1 MILKNG
7 RLLAPL
13 PDGKSSEKGAVS
25 IVQGKIQAVYENGE
39 AAEGTDGEEIV
50 DCGGKTLLP
59 GLIDAHTH
67 IAGLRGYHPGK
78 VKDPISFFLETCA
91 ETGKYLD
98 CGFTTIRDCG
108 TPLRVANYVREAYE
122 RGIGEGPRII
132 SCGLILMPTEI
143 ERSDDLYDIYSFT
156 DSADE
161 GRKAARR
168 ELAERGDFVKVMA
181 SGSAL
186 HKRGIPVQPIMT
198 REEIEAIVEA
208 AKLKDSYVAAH
219 AHGDGAVRLC
229 AEAGVRTVEHASFV
243 SGETI
248 HLLKEKENCYLIPTI
263 SAMYQNP
270 AKTSEEY
277 RFLLQKLEEMLKISS
292 ACLQKAYE
300 SGLEMGFG
308 TDSCPR
314 MDQYEEGIEFRFRS
328 ELCGMKNLDILAQAT
343 KLNAKILGIDHI
355 TGEIRPGLSA
365 DLILVDGRPDE
376 DLSVM
381 YRKPEQVFLNGRRV
395 R

>member
-1 MILKNG
+1 MILKNC

-13 PDGKSSEKGAVS
+13 SDGKSSEKGAVS

-108 TPLRVANYVREAYE
+108 TPLRVANSVREAYE

-168 ELAERGDFVKVMA
+168 ELAERGDFVSESCENV
-181 SGSAL
+181 G
-186 HKRGIPVQPIMT
+186 
-198 REEIEAIVEA
+198 
-208 AKLKDSYVAAH
+208 
-219 AHGDGAVRLC
+219 
-229 AEAGVRTVEHASFV
+229 GV
-243 SGETI
+243 
-248 HLLKEKENCYLIPTI
+248 
-263 SAMYQNP
+263 
-270 AKTSEEY
+270 
-277 RFLLQKLEEMLKISS
+277 
-292 ACLQKAYE
+292 
-300 SGLEMGFG
+300 
-308 TDSCPR
+308 
-314 MDQYEEGIEFRFRS
+314 
-328 ELCGMKNLDILAQAT
+328 
-343 KLNAKILGIDHI
+343 
-355 TGEIRPGLSA
+355 
-365 DLILVDGRPDE
+365 
-376 DLSVM
+376 
-381 YRKPEQVFLNGRRV
+381 
-395 R
+395 